1 MIEYDKLIRDKI
13 PEIIEQSGK
22 KCIVEVMDNDT
33 YIEYLDQKLNEE
45 LAEYQQDKSIEELAD
60 LLEVMYAVV
69 TARGYSIEELERIRL
84 EKAEKRGSFEKR
96 LLLKSVY
103 EWLNWKRDV
112 LKWHLRRLVSE
123 EYIIAFGR

>member
-60 LLEVMYAVV
+60 LFEVIYAVV
-69 TARGYSIEELERIRL
+69 AARGYSVEELERKRL
-84 EKAEKRGSFEKR
+84 DKAEKRGAFEKR

-103 EWLNWKRDV
+103 E
-112 LKWHLRRLVSE
+112 
-123 EYIIAFGR
+123 